1 MANALTQRLWLA
13 QNAPHALLAHPGCF
27 PSWSEAMSQ
36 IMPSAGTGGVYV
48 FDTFAAPWTES
59 GLDGVVQKM
68 VRADRGRGGS
78 LGLLSFNRT
87 AASGLHQHHGVVS
100 NFMLS
105 GSLSDYQDDY
115 PIGTAITNLA
125 GTTHDEISWNGCM
138 FVSRTE
144 GPVVYLADAN
154 QSGDHDLFRNLPR
167 TGLRHS
173 TGRCGASSRR

>member
-1 MANALTQRLWLA
+1 
-13 QNAPHALLAHPGCF
+13 
-27 PSWSEAMSQ
+27 MSQ
-36 IMPSAGTGGVYV
+36 IMPTSAASGGVYI

-59 GLDGVVQKM
+59 GTDGVVQKM
-68 VRADRGRGGS
+68 VRQDPESGRS
-78 LGLLSFNRT
+78 FGLLSFSPS
-87 AASGLHQHHGVVS
+87 AGSGLHQHHGVVS
-100 NFMLS
+100 LLMLS

-115 PIGTAITNLA
+115 PIGTVITNLA